1 MCVAILDFLPQE
13 VSFKRGSSNEVMVV
27 KRPTQEAVSCLLKK
41 EVMSLSK
48 HRIFP
53 VQVSHWA
60 KISFAA
66 LGLHLTGALLP
77 AQTVQSQT
85 FFGGQKATQQP
96 TLLGTVNL
104 LQLAQQTQSASF
116 GNAGPEVS
124 PGSPQKVHPPVTQS
138 LSSAGTQ
145 VFKSLSVST
154 ASGFGFNSLS
164 HYDQRQANNGNQF
177 STEPSIPAIA
187 VADGYVLQ
195 AVDDAV
201 QVYST
206 AGTPLL
212 PHVLTANQV
221 FLQLP
226 AINRA
231 VPPNFQGPFLT
242 DMRAFYD
249 QDIDRFIILGRSQLN
264 NGFGSLIAQSRI
276 WMAVS
281 QTNNATGVYNVY
293 EINTTNASHAGCPCV
308 ADYPLLGADHY
319 GFYISANEFRVS
331 GTTITSLD
339 ATIYAISK
347 ADLGSGKA
355 SPMTYQFYLSNA
367 NGYAFS
373 IQPATTPPGA
383 SYFVAS
389 GGVEYFVSS
398 LSTFSVG
405 SSLAIWAMSNTI
417 SLNTA
422 SPNLTLQQI
431 NVGTQSYLSPNNATQ
446 RPGALTYGSTFVPPA
461 SLSLLDGGDSRILS
475 LSYAGARLYATLA
488 TQVTDENNNTLVGG
502 AYFILS
508 PTLRSGVLT
517 APMYRQG
524 YLMVSNNHLLRS
536 FIAVNPQGRGAV
548 TFTLVGPD
556 YFPTMAFVPIDSL
569 STGSAVQIAGPGALP
584 EDGFTGY
591 PGSVTFPVARW
602 GDNSCAVASADG
614 SIWMATEYIP
624 NATRTDFANWGTFT
638 TRFTP

>member
-1 MCVAILDFLPQE
+1 
-13 VSFKRGSSNEVMVV
+13 
-27 KRPTQEAVSCLLKK
+27 
-41 EVMSLSK
+41 MSLSK
-48 HRIFP
+48 QQIFTAANGLK
-53 VQVSHWA
+53 VQGSHWT
-60 KISFAA
+60 KITFVAV
-66 LGLHLTGALLP
+66 GLLSTGVSLP
-77 AQTVQSQT
+77 AQVQSQT

-104 LQLAQQTQSASF
+104 LQLSQQTQSASF
-116 GNAGPEVS
+116 GDAGPEVS
-124 PGSPQKVHPPVTQS
+124 PGSPRKVHPPVTQS
-138 LSSAGTQ
+138 LTSAATQ
-145 VFKSLSVST
+145 VFKSLPVST

-177 STEPSIPAIA
+177 STEPSTPAIA
-187 VADGYVLQ
+187 VANGYVLQ
-195 AVDDAV
+195 VIDDAV

-212 PHVLTANQV
+212 QHVLTANQV

-231 VPPNFQGPFLT
+231 TPPNFQGPFLT

-249 QDIDRFIILGRSQLN
+249 QDIDRFFILGRSQLN
-264 NGFGSLIAQSRI
+264 NGFGSPVAQSRI

-293 EINTTNASHAGCPCV
+293 EINTTNASHPGCPCV
-308 ADYPLLGADHY
+308 ADYPLIGADHY
-319 GFYISANEFRVS
+319 GFYISANEFRAS
-331 GTTITSLD
+331 AFSSLD

-347 ADLGSGKA
+347 ADLGTGKA

-367 NGYAFS
+367 SGYAFA
-373 IQPATTPPGA
+373 IQPATTPPGG
-383 SYFVAS
+383 SYFVAN
-389 GGVEYFVSS
+389 GGVEYFISS

-405 SSLAIWAMSNTI
+405 SSLAVWAMSNTI
-417 SLNTA
+417 SLNTPN
-422 SPNLTLQQI
+422 PNLTLQQI
-431 NVGTQSYLSPNNATQ
+431 NVGTQGYLSPNNARQ

-461 SLSLLDGGDSRILS
+461 SLSLLDGGDDRVLS
-475 LSYAGARLYATLA
+475 LSYSGGRLYATLA
-488 TQVTDENNNTLVGG
+488 TQVTDENSNTLVGG

-508 PTLRSGVLT
+508 PTLRSGVLA

-524 YLMVSNNHLLRS
+524 YLMVGNNHLLRS

-556 YFPTMAFVPIDSL
+556 YFPTTAFVPIDSL
-569 STGSAVQIAGPGALP
+569 STGSAVQIAGPGVLP
-584 EDGFTGY
+584 QDGFTGY
-591 PGSVTFPVARW
+591 PGSDTFPIARW

-624 NATRTDFANWGTFT
+624 NATRTQLANWGTFT